1 MEPAQFR
8 LPGHFAERKAK
19 CCCTMTAMA
28 PYVSSVMSSVQQQML
43 LFPSE
48 AQDFSVCV
56 EMSVETQSTKKYAV
70 LRLFGL
76 RNVHA
81 EDVHRADANR
91 RCKKKI
97 QKQKKLKRTLS
108 KKHKPLAK
116 NKHKIP

>member
-1 MEPAQFR
+1 M
-8 LPGHFAERKAK
+8 LL
-19 CCCTMTAMA
+19 CMTAMA
-28 PYVSSVMSSVQQQML
+28 PYVSFVMSSVQLML

-56 EMSVETQSTKKYAV
+56 EMRVETQSTKKYAV

-91 RCKKKI
+91 RCKKK
-97 QKQKKLKRTLS
+97 
-108 KKHKPLAK
+108 
-116 NKHKIP
+116 N